1 LQRAE
6 LEKAE
11 GGRPAGSGRTS
22 GRTSGRPTIEDVAA
36 LAGVSRGTVS
46 RVLNGGRNVS
56 APALAAVRNA
66 ISKTGYVANHH
77 ARSLVTQRS
86 GSVAFILSEPQERLF
101 EDPNFGIL
109 LRGCTQAL
117 AEVDLTLLLSVA
129 GTEEDR
135 MRIARF
141 VAAGHVDGVLLI
153 STHFGHRLIGDLA
166 DRGVP
171 VVACGEPLGHESRV
185 SYVSADDRG
194 GARQMVSYL
203 RSAGR
208 RRIGTVTG
216 PLDAPGGTLRLAG
229 YRDVVGGDVVGGDAV
244 GRHVVGQHAV
254 GRDAASELI
263 AYGDYTEA
271 GGLAATDE
279 LLRRVPDLDGLFV
292 ASDLMARGA
301 MRALSRAGRR
311 VPQDVAVGGF
321 DDSSAAVTTDPP
333 LTTIRQPWTRLSS
346 EMVRLLLARI
356 AGEPP
361 SGVIL
366 PTELVRRGSA

>member
-1 LQRAE
+1 MAGRERAGLQRAE
-6 LEKAE
+6 
-11 GGRPAGSGRTS
+11 GGRAAG
-22 GRTSGRPTIEDVAA
+22 SGRPTIEDVAA

-56 APALAAVRNA
+56 PAALAAVHDA
-66 ISKTGYVANHH
+66 ISQSGYVANHH

-109 LRGCTQAL
+109 LHGCTQAL
-117 AEVDLTLLLSVA
+117 AEHDMTLLLSVA

-153 STHFGHRLIGDLA
+153 STHFGHRLVGDLA
-166 DRGVP
+166 GRGVP
-171 VVACGEPLGHESRV
+171 VVACGEPLGHQSQV

-208 RRIGTVTG
+208 RRIATVTG
-216 PLDAPGGTLRLAG
+216 PLDAPGGTQRLAG
-229 YRDVVGGDVVGGDAV
+229 YRDVLGE
-244 GRHVVGQHAV
+244 
-254 GRDAASELI
+254 AATPDLI
-263 AYGDYTEA
+263 AHGDYTEA
-271 GGLAATDE
+271 GGLAATE
-279 LLRRVPDLDGLFV
+279 QLLARVPDLDGLFV
-292 ASDLMARGA
+292 GSDLMARGA
-301 MRALSRAGRR
+301 MRALGRAGRR

-321 DDSSAAVTTDPP
+321 DDSSAAITTDPP
-333 LTTIRQPWTRLSS
+333 LTTIRQPWPRLSS

-361 SGVIL
+361 AGVIL
-366 PTELVRRGSA
+366 PTELIRRGSA

>member
-1 LQRAE
+1 MSAGRGMARGLQE
-6 LEKAE
+6 AE
-11 GGRPAGSGRTS
+11 GGRPAGS

-56 APALAAVRNA
+56 ASALAAVRGA
-66 ISKTGYVANHH
+66 ISQTGYVANHH

-117 AEVDLTLLLSVA
+117 AEHDMTLLLSVA

-135 MRIARF
+135 MRITRF

-216 PLDAPGGTLRLAG
+216 PLDAPGGSQRLAG
-229 YRDVVGGDVVGGDAV
+229 YRDVM
-244 GRHVVGQHAV
+244 GQ
-254 GRDAASELI
+254 DAAPELI

-271 GGLAATDE
+271 GGLAVTEE
-279 LLRRVPDLDGLFV
+279 LLGRAPDLDGLFV

-301 MRALSRAGRR
+301 MRALGRTGRR
-311 VPQDVAVGGF
+311 VPEDVAVGGF
-321 DDSSAAVTTDPP
+321 DDSSAAITTDPP
-333 LTTIRQPWTRLSS
+333 LTTIRQPWPRLSS
-346 EMVRLLLARI
+346 EMVRLLQARI

-361 SGVIL
+361 AGVIL
-366 PTELVRRGSA
+366 PTELVRRGTA